1 MRKIRILRWNLNCAA
16 TSVLLTASLGAV
28 LAQQGVTA
36 PGGPPM
42 GYKPV
47 PDFFQ
52 LPVDFSFGMVSA
64 IAIGPQGKI
73 YVLNRGAHPL
83 VEFDANGKFLRSLCE
98 EGVFMMPH
106 GIRVDREGNIW
117 TVDVASHMV
126 IKINQ
131 KGNVLKVLGRRGDA
145 GTNKLRFNRP
155 ADIAVA
161 ESGDFY
167 VADGYGNSRV
177 VKFDRDG
184 NYLLEWGKKGTGP
197 GEFNIVHA
205 VVVDN
210 RGRVYVGDRE
220 NYRVQVFDESG
231 KFIAQWNNVGSPW
244 GLDITADRQHILLAD
259 GYNNRVVKLNM
270 EGQIVGVQGGP
281 GRAIG
286 EFIHAHAI
294 AAAASGDFYVA
305 EIENWRAQKFTR
317 K

>member
-1 MRKIRILRWNLNCAA
+1 MGLICSSAINV
-16 TSVLLTASLGAV
+16 VLLCVGLQT
-28 LAQQGVTA
+28 LAGQTGEKA

-52 LPVDFSFGMVSA
+52 LPPDFSFGMTSG

-73 YVLNRGAHPL
+73 YVFNRGAHPL

-98 EGVFMMPH
+98 TGVFMAPH

-126 IKINQ
+126 VKISQ
-131 KGNVLKVLGRRGDA
+131 KGNVLKVLGRRAEA

-155 ADIAVA
+155 ADIAIA
-161 ESGDFY
+161 DSGEFY

-205 VVVDN
+205 VIVDN

-231 KFIAQWNNVGSPW
+231 KFLTQWASVGSPW
-244 GLDITADRQHILLAD
+244 GLDFTADRRHILMAD
-259 GYNNRVVKLNM
+259 GYNNRVVKLNLD
-270 EGQIVGVQGGP
+270 GQIVGVQGGP
-281 GRAIG
+281 GRAIDQ
-286 EFIHAHAI
+286 FIHAHAI
-294 AAAASGDFYVA
+294 AAAANGDFYVA
-305 EIENWRAQKFTR
+305 EIENWRAQKFTQ